1 MPTKNILFIG
11 MLSSQLK
18 ICYNNIM
25 KCDFCEN
32 PKYVER
38 INAKGILEN
47 FCTIC
52 IEKLVASR
60 IS

>member
-1 MPTKNILFIG
+1 MIKEPV
-11 MLSSQLK
+11 
-18 ICYNNIM
+18 

-47 FCTIC
+47 FCTHC
-52 IEKLVASR
+52 IEKLVQQ
-60 IS
+60 IKGGK

>member
-1 MPTKNILFIG
+1 MIKEPV
-11 MLSSQLK
+11 
-18 ICYNNIM
+18 

-47 FCTIC
+47 FCTHC
-52 IEKLVASR
+52 IEKLVQKTKAGK
-60 IS
+60 